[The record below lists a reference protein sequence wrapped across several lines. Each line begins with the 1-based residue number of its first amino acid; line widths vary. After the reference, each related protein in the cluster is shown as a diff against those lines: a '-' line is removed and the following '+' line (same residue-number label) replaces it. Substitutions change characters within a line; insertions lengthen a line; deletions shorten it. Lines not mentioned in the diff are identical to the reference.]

1 MKPSKN
7 WAFIPLAI
15 IVIIFGFVTMGYYN
29 SIQTL
34 DEHQEAAAADVIN
47 QYQRRADLITNLAN
61 SVKGYANHEQAIFT
75 DIAASRAQLNSMQVN
90 PQDFKDPAKLEAF
103 EKAQTTLNSQLSR
116 LLVVVENYPD
126 LKASSLY
133 QNLMVQLEGTEN
145 RISVARKRYIDA
157 IREYNTLIRK
167 VPYVFIAK
175 VFGYEPLEQF
185 NVEDPAIYRAP
196 ELSF

>member
-29 SIQTL
+29 AIQTL
-34 DEHQEAAAADVIN
+34 DEQQEAAAADVIN

-61 SVKGYANHEQAIFT
+61 SVKGYAKHEQTIFT
-75 DIAASRAQLNSMQVN
+75 EITASRSKLNSMHVN

-175 VFGYEPLEQF
+175 VFGYQPLEQF
-185 NVEDPAIYRAP
+185 SVEDPSIYRAP

>member
-29 SIQTL
+29 AIQTL
-34 DEHQEAAAADVIN
+34 DEQQEAAAADVIN

-61 SVKGYANHEQAIFT
+61 SVKGYAKHEQTIFT
-75 DIAASRAQLNSMQVN
+75 EIAASRSQLNSMHVN

-175 VFGYEPLEQF
+175 VFGYQPLEQF
-185 NVEDPAIYRAP
+185 SVEDPSIYRAP

>member
-90 PQDFKDPAKLEAF
+90 PQDFKNPAKLEAF
-103 EKAQTTLNSQLSR
+103 EKTQTTLNSQLSR

>member
-75 DIAASRAQLNSMQVN
+75 DIAGSRAQLNSMQVN

-175 VFGYEPLEQF
+175 VFDYEPLEQF
-185 NVEDPAIYRAP
+185 SVEDPAIYRAP

>member
-34 DEHQEAAAADVIN
+34 DEHQEAAAAEVIN

-61 SVKGYANHEQAIFT
+61 SVKGYAKHEQSIFT
-75 DIAASRAQLNSMQVN
+75 EIATSRAQLNAMHVN

-145 RISVARKRYIDA
+145 RISVARKRYIEA

-167 VPYVFIAK
+167 VPYIFIAK
-175 VFGYEPLEQF
+175 VFSYEPLEQF
-185 NVEDPAIYRAP
+185 SVEDPSIYRAP